1 MDVLTLT
8 TLYPNALQPRHGI
21 FVRNRLRA
29 MDMLEGFKRKVI
41 APIPHCPLV
50 SKISDRY
57 KLYESMPAQ
66 ETRDDVEVY
75 HPKYFTL
82 PGMSFFD
89 NAASMA
95 KAAES
100 IIDQL
105 YPNNNMFDLVDG
117 QYLYPDGV
125 AAYHFARN
133 HHKPLILTAR
143 GSDVNYWM
151 EQSKA
156 RAEILEAIDYADQ
169 VICVS
174 AALKKSLIEHGAEEE
189 KLSVVINGI
198 DPACFNA
205 DVTANPLREDYYLSV
220 GNLIPLKGHD
230 ITLSAFEGLPKKRL
244 IIVGNGEQRD
254 ELKKQAINLGIQ
266 KRVQFIKHLEQDK
279 LAEFYAGATA
289 TILMSSMEGM
299 PNVVLESLAVGTPV
313 IASDVGGIS
322 EVLND
327 SNGVL
332 LKGRYEYELIEA
344 LNKIKNLNRSRQ
356 QISKTVEQYRWS
368 DVADNQYEIYKNAII

>member
-21 FVRNRLRA
+21 FVRNRLCA
-29 MDMLEGFKRKVI
+29 IDALEGFERRVV
-41 APIPHCPLV
+41 APVPHCPLV
-50 SKISDRY
+50 SMVSDRY
-57 KLYESMPAQ
+57 KLYENMPAQ
-66 ETRDDVEVY
+66 ETRDGVKVY

-82 PGMSFFD
+82 PGVSFFD
-89 NAASMA
+89 NAISMA

-100 IIDQL
+100 IIEQL
-105 YPNNNMFDLVDG
+105 YPDNEQFDLIDG

-125 AAYHFARN
+125 AAYHFARK
-133 HHKPLILTAR
+133 HGKPLILTAR

-151 EQSKA
+151 KQKKA
-156 RAEILEAIDYADQ
+156 RSQILEAIEYADQ

-174 AALKKSLIEHGAEEE
+174 AALKKSLLEHGIDEN
-189 KLSVVINGI
+189 KLSVVINGV
-198 DPACFNA
+198 DPTCFNA
-205 DVTANPLREDYYLSV
+205 NVAANPLREEYYLSV

-230 ITLSAFEGLPKKRL
+230 ITLNAFEGLPRKRL
-244 IIVGNGEQRD
+244 IIVGDGEQR
-254 ELKKQAINLGIQ
+254 ENLKKQAINLGIQ

-322 EVLND
+322 EVVNKD
-327 SNGVL
+327 NGIL
-332 LKGRYEYELIEA
+332 LKGRYEYELIDA
-344 LNKIKNLNRSRQ
+344 LNNIGSLDRSRE
-356 QISKTVEQYRWS
+356 QISNTVEQYRWS
-368 DVADNQYEIYKNAII
+368 DVAQNQFEIYENALA